1 MNRQYPQGHV
11 FYRNLHYS
19 YPLINHGQGAYL
31 YDTDGKKYLDA
42 SGGAAVVNIG
52 HGVKEVAGAILSQAQ
67 KVGYISGMHF
77 SHLPVENLAEQ
88 LSKLLPFSEGKVYFL
103 TSGSE
108 AIEASIKLARQYWVE
123 RGQETKF
130 RLISRKPSYHGNT
143 LAALSVSAREHYK
156 DIYQPM
162 LMESSKIPAPYCYRC
177 FWEEEYPDCQIK
189 CAYELEKNIQ
199 KLGKENVS
207 AFITEVIGGASLG
220 AAVPPAEYFQIVRKI
235 CDEYE
240 LLLIVDE
247 VMTGAG
253 RTGKW
258 LACHHFDFTP
268 DIIVMG
274 KGITSGYFPL
284 SALAVKKNIVDAI
297 SKNDRNFLHAQT
309 YSHHPVGC
317 SAGLATLDF
326 IKKNKLVEKS
336 SKMGKAFTEELS
348 SLLTHPHV
356 GDIRGKG
363 LFLGI
368 EFVEDKNSKKPF
380 VREKKYVENFLSKA
394 MERGL
399 VLWPNVGHADG
410 INGDLILLAP
420 PFIITKKEIS
430 QISKILGMVLEE
442 M

>member
-123 RGQETKF
+123 KGQETKF

-177 FWEEEYPDCQIK
+177 FWEEEYPNCQIK

-207 AFITEVIGGASLG
+207 AFVTEVIGGASLG

-284 SALAVKKNIVDAI
+284 SALAVKKDIVDSI
-297 SKNDRNFLHAQT
+297 SKAGRNFLHAQT

-348 SLLTHPHV
+348 SLLTHPQV
-356 GDIRGKG
+356 GDIRGRG

-368 EFVEDKNSKKPF
+368 EFVEDKKSKKPF
-380 VREKKYVENFLSKA
+380 AREKKYVENFLSKA

-399 VLWPNVGHADG
+399 ILWPNVGHADG